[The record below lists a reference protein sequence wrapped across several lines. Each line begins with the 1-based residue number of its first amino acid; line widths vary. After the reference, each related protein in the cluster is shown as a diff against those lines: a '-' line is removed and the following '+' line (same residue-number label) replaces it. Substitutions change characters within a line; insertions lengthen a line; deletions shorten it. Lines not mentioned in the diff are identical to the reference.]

1 MAIRT
6 CNISARSVFLLNI
19 VTVTVLSC
27 YLVGLKVNN
36 LDYAANKLKLIAFSP
51 QTIVERAMSCY
62 KRFYFRAKAESNNQD
77 KTRSISKIA
86 ILTKGTLLLP
96 SIIPSAIK
104 F

>member
-1 MAIRT
+1 MEG
-6 CNISARSVFLLNI
+6 
-19 VTVTVLSC
+19 VTVTLPIQSN
-27 YLVGLKVNN
+27 YHKG
-36 LDYAANKLKLIAFSP
+36 
-51 QTIVERAMSCY
+51 
-62 KRFYFRAKAESNNQD
+62 FYFRAKAESNNQD